1 MVFYSKFI
9 FGTNGAD
16 KITATDEAYLI
27 LGMGGNDTI
36 IGGSGNDS
44 IYGGADNDMIQG
56 GAGNDVIHGQ
66 EGDDEIFA
74 GAGDDVIHYMFGNE
88 VIDGG
93 SDNDTLI
100 IRLTGPNQQAILSA
114 DMWAMNETTNSWE
127 ISDEGTHQRIVVDR
141 NGDGVL
147 DDDDSVIFV
156 TNVESIK
163 SHYFGDPQELS
174 VKGEDDTINGTD
186 ADDVISGGAGND
198 TLYGGG
204 GSNIF
209 VLGTDRDVVKDFTL
223 GSDKIQIALG
233 DADASTVKAILTAA
247 ELRIGQEVVNSA
259 DQDRTDTVIY
269 NSNGTADI
277 ADDIAL
283 MVLEDFSQD
292 LTINEFSII

>member
-16 KITATDEAYLI
+16 KITATDEAHLI
-27 LGMGGNDTI
+27 LGMCGNDTI

-44 IYGGADNDMIQG
+44 IYGDAGNDMIQG
-56 GAGNDVIHGQ
+56 G
-66 EGDDEIFA
+66 
-74 GAGDDVIHYMFGNE
+74 
-88 VIDGG
+88 
-93 SDNDTLI
+93 T
-100 IRLTGPNQQAILSA
+100 
-114 DMWAMNETTNSWE
+114 
-127 ISDEGTHQRIVVDR
+127 
-141 NGDGVL
+141 
-147 DDDDSVIFV
+147 
-156 TNVESIK
+156 
-163 SHYFGDPQELS
+163 
-174 VKGEDDTINGTD
+174 
-186 ADDVISGGAGND
+186 GND
-198 TLYGGG
+198 TRYGGG

-209 VLGTDRDVVKDFTL
+209 VLGKDRDVVKDFTL

-233 DADASTVKAILTAA
+233 DADASTVEAILTAA